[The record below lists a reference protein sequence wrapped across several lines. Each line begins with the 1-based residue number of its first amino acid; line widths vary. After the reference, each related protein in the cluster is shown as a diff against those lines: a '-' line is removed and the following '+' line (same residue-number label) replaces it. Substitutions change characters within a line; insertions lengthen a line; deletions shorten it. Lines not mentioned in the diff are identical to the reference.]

1 MATKNKWYLDKV
13 FRKTRDGGY
22 KGLMAVGEIIGDDAQ
37 RKAPFETGELETS
50 LRVEGSKKDLIVG
63 IGFTKIVGG
72 YDVATRQ
79 HEDLT
84 YNHLPGKQAKYL
96 HSPLF
101 TLGPSLLPYTLAEEL
116 KKSLK

>member
-13 FRKTRDGGY
+13 FRATRNGGN

-50 LRVEGSKKDLIVG
+50 LRVENDKKNMIVG
-63 IGFTKIVGG
+63 IGFTKVVDGI
-72 YDVATRQ
+72 DIATIQ
-79 HEDLT
+79 HENLT
-84 YNHLPGKQAKYL
+84 YNHAPGKVAKYL
-96 HSPLF
+96 HEPLF
-101 TLGPSLLPYTLAEEL
+101 RLGPALLPYVLADEI

>member
-22 KGLMAVGEIIGDDAQ
+22 KGLMATAEPIGDDAQ
-37 RKAPFETGELETS
+37 RKAPFEEGELETS
-50 LRVEGSKKDLIVG
+50 LVVAGDKKNLTVG
-63 IGFTKIVGG
+63 IGFTKIVNG

-79 HEDLT
+79 HEDMT
-84 YNHLPGKQAKYL
+84 YNHLPGRQAKYL
-96 HSPLF
+96 HEPF
-101 TLGPSLLPYTLAEEL
+101 FRLGPALLPYTLAEEL

>member
-22 KGLMAVGEIIGDDAQ
+22 RGLMAVGEIIGDDAQ

-63 IGFTKIVGG
+63 IGFTKQVNGF
-72 YDVATRQ
+72 DVATEQ
-79 HEDLT
+79 HENLT
-84 YNHLPGKQAKYL
+84 YKHLPGKQAKYL
-96 HSPLF
+96 HEPF
-101 TLGPSLLPYTLAEEL
+101 FRLGPALLPYVLADEL
-116 KKSLK
+116 QKSLK